1 MDAKNVYYLYR
12 NLVEETM
19 QGHKNAKE
27 ASKKLKEYKRK
38 IGKILTDIK

>member
-27 ASKKLKEYKRK
+27 ASKKLKEFRGIVYVC
-38 IGKILTDIK
+38 